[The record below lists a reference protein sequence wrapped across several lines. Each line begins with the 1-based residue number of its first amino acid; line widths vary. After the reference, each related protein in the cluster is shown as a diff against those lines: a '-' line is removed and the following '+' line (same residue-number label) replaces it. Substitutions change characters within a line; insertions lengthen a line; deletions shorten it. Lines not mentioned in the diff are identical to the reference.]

1 MTSRLRKKRRLGRE
15 ERETSINKTGIEP
28 QCKAAVVIEK
38 SAARSQNPDS
48 PVEETANHRSQKP
61 AILVELTE
69 YTRDRV
75 TEKNRRQNKETLSR
89 SLLCE
94 RSCPRHSGEEG
105 LSRHVPHRIRVLSS
119 VFLLRCGLHNESTQ
133 KIRVTICSRFENES
147 FITAP
152 IGTITISSARW
163 SSWVTEE
170 LFEAR
175 QSALAVEKS
184 KSDEAPTLYT
194 CRVCG
199 KGYKSSKAHEQ
210 HLKSLSHVLR
220 FSQGATNN
228 GDEDV
233 AIELAD
239 AEEEEASDSLSKLNM
254 NESRAGG
261 EEDADNYELD
271 PTCCL
276 ICDKKHDFGD
286 LSRGASHLPLGLKV
300 KRDFMCLYCSE
311 LCQAFS
317 SLEAVRKHMEA
328 KSHCKL
334 HYGDK
339 KARNK
344 IQLR

>member
-61 AILVELTE
+61 AILVELT
-69 YTRDRV
+69 D
-75 TEKNRRQNKETLSR
+75 
-89 SLLCE
+89 
-94 RSCPRHSGEEG
+94 
-105 LSRHVPHRIRVLSS
+105 
-119 VFLLRCGLHNESTQ
+119 
-133 KIRVTICSRFENES
+133 
-147 FITAP
+147 
-152 IGTITISSARW
+152 W

-233 AIELAD
+233 AIVTPLPRRFKNKDNKE
-239 AEEEEASDSLSKLNM
+239 SDD
-254 NESRAGG
+254 E
-261 EEDADNYELD
+261 
-271 PTCCL
+271 
-276 ICDKKHDFGD
+276 
-286 LSRGASHLPLGLKV
+286 
-300 KRDFMCLYCSE
+300 
-311 LCQAFS
+311 
-317 SLEAVRKHMEA
+317 
-328 KSHCKL
+328 
-334 HYGDK
+334 
-339 KARNK
+339 
-344 IQLR
+344 